1 MQFPNASPPTKKE
14 CREIMSVKKIGK
26 RIIKGLKRLS
36 PYKTEFITMAAVIIP
51 ALLIQ
56 DTSFASN
63 ATATTGATFY
73 TGISAL
79 DKPISVLSNSLTG
92 PIPKIGSTIA
102 IAVGGLSW
110 ALGIEQQIIKFATRA
125 AAGGG
130 IAVGGG
136 TIVKDF
142 FDVSETASSCLF

>member
-36 PYKTEFITMAAVIIP
+36 PYKTEIITMAAIIIP

-56 DTSFASN
+56 DTSFAS
-63 ATATTGATFY
+63 TTSTTSSV
-73 TGISAL
+73 TGITAI
-79 DKPISVLSNSLTG
+79 DKPITILQGALTG
-92 PIPKIGSTIA
+92 PIPKIGATIA
-102 IAVGGLSW
+102 FAVGGLGW
-110 ALGIEQQIIKFATRA
+110 ALGTEQQITKFATRVS
-125 AAGGG
+125 AGGG

-136 TIVKDF
+136 TMVNEF
-142 FDVSETASSCLF
+142 LGASEIASSCLF